1 MSLAS
6 AERRAKILETAW
18 SEPQQYTAWVGLQYF
33 RCELFAKLFHLAAAE
48 RVDQI
53 VGEYE
58 ATALR
63 LGETLVGELFNTVA
77 PPKVPP
83 RRSRR
88 REARTYATNR
98 SLTRV
103 DPGTAV
109 YRSRSLT
116 PSAASTASSMKKL
129 PVQAALSRVRTA

>member
-77 PPKVPP
+77 
-83 RRSRR
+83 RRLRYLHAEAAGARR
-88 REARTYATNR
+88 
-98 SLTRV
+98 
-103 DPGTAV
+103 G
-109 YRSRSLT
+109 LT
-116 PSAASTASSMKKL
+116 P
-129 PVQAALSRVRTA
+129 RTGL